1 MAYMDYRREIDGLRA
16 LAVLPVIL
24 FHAGFQTFSGGFVG
38 VDIFFVIS
46 GYLITSIILAEMEA
60 GTFTLANFYERRA
73 RRILP
78 ALFVVMAAC
87 LPLAWL
93 LLPPI
98 DMKGFSQSLVAVS
111 VFVSNILFWQTSGYF
126 DTSNE
131 LKPLLHT
138 WSLAVE
144 EQYYLLFPIFLILTW
159 RLGKRWVLVLLIV
172 IAISSLVL
180 AQWASIAKPAP
191 NFYLLP
197 TRVWELLVG
206 AFLAFYFSYQFKRQP
221 TQLIAEFGG
230 FVGLLLIVYSVFAFD
245 SSTPFP
251 SFYTLVPTV
260 GAALIILLS
269 SSSTL
274 VGKLIGNRLL
284 VGVGL
289 ISYSAYLWHQPLL
302 AFARTYTLNQINDSQ
317 KLWLFT
323 IIILLSFITYKFIET
338 PFRERTRYKRK
349 LILLFSLSGSISFVV
364 FGVYGVFSNGFDSR
378 FSDEI
383 IKYSLAA
390 NDWAHPGRLV
400 KTSTKGFY
408 VFNEDEPISLLFFGD
423 SHAEQFAPLAE
434 QFAEKSINVGFLT
447 GGGCPPIPNIHSKS
461 HFHCN
466 DLFKRFE
473 QIIDSQKS
481 IDTIVIAGCFNCYFP
496 ARTNLNAN
504 SDNEHFYLESGKKY
518 ATNTEEGR
526 KLSLESLAGFLKKLP
541 IKIKVIVIGDN
552 PSSEYFNHQVI
563 IQHNLRR
570 ESSFFKTKFP
580 AFQSKEILLPSWQLT
595 LNNELHN
602 EVGVITKF
610 INLIS
615 IMCPENRCE
624 ALDKNGNPIYKDDS
638 HIRPFYVKDHLFN
651 PILDSLVYELKN

>member
-1 MAYMDYRREIDGLRA
+1 MDYRREIDGLRA
-16 LAVLPVIL
+16 LAVLPVIF

-78 ALFVVMAAC
+78 ALFVVVAAC

-93 LLPPI
+93 LLPPL
-98 DMKGFSQSLVAVS
+98 DMKGFLQSLVAIP
-111 VFVSNILFWQTSGYF
+111 VFASNILFWQTSGYF

-144 EQYYLLFPIFLILTW
+144 EQYYLFFPIFLMLTW
-159 RLGKRWVLVLLIV
+159 RLGKRWVLGLLIV
-172 IAISSLVL
+172 IAIASLVL
-180 AQWASIAKPAP
+180 AQWASIAKPSA

-197 TRVWELLVG
+197 TRGWELLVG
-206 AFLAFYFSYQFKRQP
+206 AFLAFYFSSQFKRQP
-221 TQLIAEFGG
+221 PQPIAEFGG
-230 FVGLLLIVYSVFAFD
+230 FAGLSLIVYSVFAFD

-260 GAALIILLS
+260 GAALIILLT

-274 VGKLIGNRLL
+274 VGRLIGSRLL

-302 AFARTYTLNQINDSQ
+302 AFARTYTLNQINDYQ

-323 IIILLSFITYKFIET
+323 IIILLSCITYKVIET

-349 LILLFSLSGSISFVV
+349 LILLFSLTGSISFVA
-364 FGVYGVFSNGFDSR
+364 FGAYGVFSNGFDSR

-383 IKYSLAA
+383 KKYSLAA
-390 NDWAHPGRLV
+390 SDWAHPGRLV
-400 KTSTKGFY
+400 KTSTKDFY
-408 VFNEDEPISLLFFGD
+408 VFNEEKPISLLFFGD

-434 QFAEKSINVGFLT
+434 QFSAKGKNVGFLT
-447 GGGCPPIPNIHSKS
+447 GGGCPPIPNIHSNT

-473 QIIDSQKS
+473 KIIDKEKS
-481 IDTIVIAGCFNCYFP
+481 IDAIVIAGCFNCYFP
-496 ARTNLNAN
+496 AST
-504 SDNEHFYLESGKKY
+504 SSSKDSYDGFFYLDSGKKY
-518 ATNTEEGR
+518 ATNTQEGR
-526 KLSLESLAGFLKKLP
+526 KLSLERLADFLNKLP
-541 IKIKVIVIGDN
+541 VKIKVIVIGDN
-552 PSSEYFNHQVI
+552 PVSEYFNHQVI
-563 IQHNLRR
+563 IQHSLRG
-570 ESSFFKTKFP
+570 ESSFFKSKYP
-580 AFQSKEILLPSWQLT
+580 AFQSKEILLPSWQVS
-595 LNNELHN
+595 LNNELYE
-602 EVGVITKF
+602 EVGAIAKF
-610 INLIS
+610 VNLIS
-615 IMCPENRCE
+615 IMCPDKRCE
-624 ALDKNGNPIYKDDS
+624 ALDKNGNPIYKDS
-638 HIRPFYVKDHLFN
+638 NHIRPFYVKEHLFN
-651 PILDSLVYELKN
+651 PIFDALVY